1 MEMNKMTELEGIQ
14 GVTLTPCYLSTRLRQ
29 GEPRIFRPSLRKR
42 KQNYKCDVNTKM
54 NIYLE

>member
-1 MEMNKMTELEGIQ
+1 MTELEGIP
-14 GVTLTPCYLSTRLRQ
+14 GVTLTPCYPSARLGQ

-42 KQNYKCDVNTKM
+42 KQNYKYDVNTKM